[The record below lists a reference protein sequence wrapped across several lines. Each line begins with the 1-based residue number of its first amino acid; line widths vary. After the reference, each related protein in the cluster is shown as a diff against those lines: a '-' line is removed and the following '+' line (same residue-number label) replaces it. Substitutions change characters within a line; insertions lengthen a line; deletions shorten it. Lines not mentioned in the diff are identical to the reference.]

1 MTDAIRGIIGAG
13 ESPGINPSG
22 TAKGSPSGTDGAAS
36 GTGAAVDSANVDQTQ
51 SLLQTINAAADATPS
66 VNQAQIA
73 ALRAA
78 IGNGTY
84 QIDPQNIAKQL
95 MNSDQALGA
104 AASGE

>member
-22 TAKGSPSGTDGAAS
+22 TAKGSTGTDGAAS

-95 MNSDQALGA
+95 VNSDQALGA